1 MSRPESCA
9 YPPRLADD
17 VDIVPREDAG
27 RPRFLIGS
35 AAAGRYLI
43 LGAAEHQV
51 VQMLDGAHTP
61 AVIWNDVAELA
72 RFLSKLD
79 RAGILAGERSGP
91 APALLGGNQ
100 AYLRWSLVNPDRLFA
115 AILPILRWI
124 WTPWFFAASAILI
137 AAAGML
143 ALTDW
148 PEVAHYSAEVLRHHY
163 VTILLVAWLVT
174 ITHEFAHGMTSKA
187 FGGSATEVGAL
198 LIYYCLPALYCNVSG
213 LHRIRSRRRRLWV
226 IAAGIYWQLLVGA
239 AALWVWYAFD
249 PGTLAAQLA
258 LALVLGSVLD
268 VIFNANPLI
277 KLDGYYF
284 LTQLLGIANLMDRSR
299 ACWRG
304 EAGRFPR
311 RERWILLVFGFFSF
325 LYTLALP
332 VVLVWYAAQ
341 YLMDRLYF
349 VGLLLSAALALAYA
363 WRPVRKSFP
372 ARGGDMKKESQSRR
386 RWIVPASLTAG
397 AVAVL
402 CLPWTASVGGYGTLV
417 AIPGRESVIRAP
429 ENATLLALLAQPG
442 QQVERGAAIGR
453 MGNLDLEE
461 QIAQVQSELARV
473 SAESD
478 RLSGELGVQEET
490 AKSVEWQLAQR
501 RREFRDIDA
510 EERQIGARLADAGAS
525 PIVRAA
531 LRVPSVQGLP
541 PALAVVEANA
551 RESATRSAVADRQR
565 DRARLL
571 AAEGILARMD
581 LDAAEARALALGSD
595 AEAARERLQAALIE
609 HQRRQASAETEVNVA
624 GTHLGAER
632 AGIANLRLQLVAA
645 RRLRAPLEERLAVL
659 ERKRAQF
666 ALVALT
672 GGTLFGDDLPRMAGQ
687 YFAKGTEI
695 CRIADTHEVL
705 VRIQVAEQALGDLA
719 LGRHV
724 RVKTRAFP
732 DRTFHGVV
740 SRIGAVSELDGNG
753 QRTYRA
759 ELTIQNAVGSLRPGM
774 TVFARVDFGRH
785 VVAWLAAHKLRQAL
799 RPELW
804 ML

>member
-1 MSRPESCA
+1 
-9 YPPRLADD
+9 
-17 VDIVPREDAG
+17 
-27 RPRFLIGS
+27 
-35 AAAGRYLI
+35 
-43 LGAAEHQV
+43 
-51 VQMLDGAHTP
+51 
-61 AVIWNDVAELA
+61 
-72 RFLSKLD
+72 
-79 RAGILAGERSGP
+79 
-91 APALLGGNQ
+91 
-100 AYLRWSLVNPDRLFA
+100 
-115 AILPILRWI
+115 
-124 WTPWFFAASAILI
+124 
-137 AAAGML
+137 
-143 ALTDW
+143 
-148 PEVAHYSAEVLRHHY
+148 
-163 VTILLVAWLVT
+163 
-174 ITHEFAHGMTSKA
+174 
-187 FGGSATEVGAL
+187 
-198 LIYYCLPALYCNVSG
+198 
-213 LHRIRSRRRRLWV
+213 
-226 IAAGIYWQLLVGA
+226 
-239 AALWVWYAFD
+239 
-249 PGTLAAQLA
+249 
-258 LALVLGSVLD
+258 
-268 VIFNANPLI
+268 
-277 KLDGYYF
+277 
-284 LTQLLGIANLMDRSR
+284 
-299 ACWRG
+299 
-304 EAGRFPR
+304 
-311 RERWILLVFGFFSF
+311 
-325 LYTLALP
+325 
-332 VVLVWYAAQ
+332 
-341 YLMDRLYF
+341 
-349 VGLLLSAALALAYA
+349 
-363 WRPVRKSFP
+363 
-372 ARGGDMKKESQSRR
+372 
-386 RWIVPASLTAG
+386 
-397 AVAVL
+397 
-402 CLPWTASVGGYGTLV
+402 
-417 AIPGRESVIRAP
+417 
-429 ENATLLALLAQPG
+429 
-442 QQVERGAAIGR
+442 
-453 MGNLDLEE
+453 
-461 QIAQVQSELARV
+461 
-473 SAESD
+473 
-478 RLSGELGVQEET
+478 
-490 AKSVEWQLAQR
+490 
-501 RREFRDIDA
+501 
-510 EERQIGARLADAGAS
+510 
-525 PIVRAA
+525 
-531 LRVPSVQGLP
+531 
-541 PALAVVEANA
+541 VEANA